1 MTITL
6 GQIIWFNLICVCRFR
21 HGFAFHMEVSFMET
35 CVKRF
40 LSELE
45 DNESATLSKAG
56 YRGMNK
62 ERMRKKCLLLISRI
76 ESIPTSV
83 S

>member
-1 MTITL
+1 
-6 GQIIWFNLICVCRFR
+6 
-21 HGFAFHMEVSFMET
+21 MET
-35 CVKRF
+35 CAKRF